1 MKLTDAFLKG
11 LKPLEKQKDYP
22 DGSGLN
28 LRVKV
33 NGTKQWLYRYRRPH
47 TGVSNSISLG
57 LYPQVSL
64 KQARAE
70 RQTLRDLLDRGIDP
84 SQDRQDKWLMQG
96 MAAANNFEAV
106 AREWFKGWSANKSPA
121 TITKAIRR
129 LELDIFPH
137 LGAKPIN
144 EITSPQILMVV
155 KKIESRGALDIAERA
170 YQRCGQIFRYGV
182 AHGFCERNPV
192 ADVKPSDFMKARERT
207 NQARVDAKDLPDL
220 LRKIDAYQ
228 GSELTRLAIQLM
240 AHVFVRTSELINA
253 KWSEIDL
260 VAKEWR
266 IPPERMKMR
275 DPHIIGLSTQAVAIL
290 TRLKEITGGRE
301 FVFPSVTKPRQSMS
315 NNTILG
321 ALKRMGYLGKM
332 TGHGFRGVAST
343 ILHEQG
349 YPHEHIEIQLAH
361 APRNQVSASYNHAKY
376 LSQRAQMM
384 QDWSNYLDAV
394 KQGGKVISF
403 RKVS

>member
-47 TGVSNSISLG
+47 TGLSNSISLG

-70 RQTLRDLLDRGIDP
+70 RQTLRDLLDSGIDP

-96 MAAANNFEAV
+96 MASANNFEAV
-106 AREWFKGWSANKSPA
+106 AREWFKGWSANKSTA

-170 YQRCGQIFRYGV
+170 YQR
-182 AHGFCERNPV
+182 
-192 ADVKPSDFMKARERT
+192 
-207 NQARVDAKDLPDL
+207 
-220 LRKIDAYQ
+220 
-228 GSELTRLAIQLM
+228 
-240 AHVFVRTSELINA
+240 
-253 KWSEIDL
+253 
-260 VAKEWR
+260 
-266 IPPERMKMR
+266 
-275 DPHIIGLSTQAVAIL
+275 
-290 TRLKEITGGRE
+290 
-301 FVFPSVTKPRQSMS
+301 
-315 NNTILG
+315 
-321 ALKRMGYLGKM
+321 
-332 TGHGFRGVAST
+332 
-343 ILHEQG
+343 
-349 YPHEHIEIQLAH
+349 
-361 APRNQVSASYNHAKY
+361 
-376 LSQRAQMM
+376 
-384 QDWSNYLDAV
+384 
-394 KQGGKVISF
+394 
-403 RKVS
+403 